1 MGNEITTRAPP
12 PPAVFMEEFLARL
25 GPAKNFTY
33 IISLNPPILR
43 SRRFRDEERH
53 LPCLTDKLE
62 KVNDLLKVTELMLL
76 VFSLLIKEEAANNF
90 FFFKYPLRC
99 VCSLS
104 HVAL

>member
-12 PPAVFMEEFLARL
+12 PPAAFMEEFLASL

-43 SRRFRDEERH
+43 SRRFILPHFRDEERH

-62 KVNDLLKVTELMLL
+62 KNK
-76 VFSLLIKEEAANNF
+76 
-90 FFFKYPLRC
+90 
-99 VCSLS
+99 
-104 HVAL
+104 